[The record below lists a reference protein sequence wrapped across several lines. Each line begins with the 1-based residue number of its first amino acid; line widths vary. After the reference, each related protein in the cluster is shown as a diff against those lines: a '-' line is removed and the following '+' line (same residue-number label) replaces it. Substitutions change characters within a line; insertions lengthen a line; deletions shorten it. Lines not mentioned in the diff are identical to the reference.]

1 MTGATMMSATRSEG
15 SVLVRASVDRLGRAI
30 DEVAAVDGAGP
41 EPDVS
46 AAIDAL
52 LDLDDVVP
60 GGLQNPDL
68 KDLLCL
74 TVDLRKAVHAGDQAR
89 AMELRAYCRLL
100 LRRIFDHS
108 LVATWDDPAAAFA
121 QITGALS
128 TASIK
133 DLARLLGVSAKTI
146 STWRA
151 GGRIERGA
159 PRVRAVAEIVQLLRS
174 TFTASGSLQ
183 WFDTETEHLG
193 GRTPAQALSAGPTG
207 IADVTDFARRIHG

>member
-30 DEVAAVDGAGP
+30 DEVAAVDGASP

-68 KDLLCL
+68 KDLLRL

-159 PRVRAVAEIVQLLRS
+159 PGCGRSPRSSSSCDPRSQRRGACNGSTPRPNTSADGRPRRRSPRGRRVSQ
-174 TFTASGSLQ
+174 T
-183 WFDTETEHLG
+183 
-193 GRTPAQALSAGPTG
+193 
-207 IADVTDFARRIHG
+207 